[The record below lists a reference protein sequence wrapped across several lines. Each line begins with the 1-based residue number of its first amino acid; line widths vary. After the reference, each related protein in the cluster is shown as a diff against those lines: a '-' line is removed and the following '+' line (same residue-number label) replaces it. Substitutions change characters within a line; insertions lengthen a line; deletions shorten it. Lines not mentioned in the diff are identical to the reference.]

1 MREFPADPG
10 HFSACPRNASL
21 RSSLAPTAPREKIPL
36 FQVGLD
42 PDSIPVHP
50 SPPDHGAAPCQS
62 PSCCPAGNLPC
73 FSWNSRAAGGCEG
86 WDAEL
91 LECLAFPQSSGN
103 FRICCAIDGWQGR
116 LESDEAMD
124 MQGREMWIPGSTEPG
139 SVCLNSATGAD
150 SRLNIGKNP
159 SPRGCWALEQLPRE
173 WTRSQTC
180 QSSRRVW
187 PTLSGMPRV
196 RGFWDCPTARSWIND
211 PCGSLQEYSL
221 IPPFLHIFHMDTTQ
235 IFQRLPQNLQGEA
248 LKTSE
253 DLPLQGGAD
262 SAARL
267 FLNLGEQ
274 KLGLSLIFSQVLHT
288 RSSPHL
294 ENLGLLY
301 WCVLT

>member
-21 RSSLAPTAPREKIPL
+21 RSSSAPTAPREKIPL

-91 LECLAFPQSSGN
+91 LECLAFPQPSGN

-116 LESDEAMD
+116 LESDETMD

-159 SPRGCWALEQLPRE
+159 SPRGCWALNSSPGNGHVPKPARAPGEFGQ
-173 WTRSQTC
+173 RSQGCPGWGDFGIVPWPGVGSMILVDPCKNIPWFHHSCTY
-180 QSSRRVW
+180 STWIPPKFSRGSPKTSKVKLWKPLRICHSKEGQ
-187 PTLSGMPRV
+187 TQLQGH
-196 RGFWDCPTARSWIND
+196 SWI
-211 PCGSLQEYSL
+211 
-221 IPPFLHIFHMDTTQ
+221 
-235 IFQRLPQNLQGEA
+235 
-248 LKTSE
+248 
-253 DLPLQGGAD
+253 
-262 SAARL
+262 
-267 FLNLGEQ
+267 
-274 KLGLSLIFSQVLHT
+274 
-288 RSSPHL
+288 
-294 ENLGLLY
+294 
-301 WCVLT
+301 